1 MDLKYD
7 LQMFAENEN
16 SENANKG
23 DDNQSK
29 TKNSNETSKTSM
41 KEEKRFSKDEVER
54 LIKEYEE
61 KKKAEEEKLK
71 KEKEEEEKIFK
82 EKEKEEIK
90 KYFEEKRKELEQQ
103 KEQELFQER
112 LNHKIEVIILKKGLT
127 EEQAEKVMKYLRKDD
142 IKDLDE
148 VEKKIDEVIQD
159 FNIYS
164 EKDQENKQKAS
175 TTTYR
180 TKNSE
185 GEKESIGERLA
196 KKKQK
201 TKETE
206 SIIKKY
212 FRGGI

>member
-7 LQMFAENEN
+7 LQMFAEQEN
-16 SENANKG
+16 QNNANKG

-29 TKNSNETSKTSM
+29 EVDSKEQKKEIRYTKEDV
-41 KEEKRFSKDEVER
+41 EK
-54 LIKEYEE
+54 LIKDYEQ

-71 KEKEEEEKIFK
+71 KEKEEEEKVFK
-82 EKEKEEIK
+82 EKEKDEIK

-206 SIIKKY
+206 NILKKY